1 MDVSDPGRK
10 VAFTDRELRDLIIP
24 LFIEQFLLA
33 LVGIVD
39 TFVVSYAG
47 EADVS
52 GVSLVN
58 SFNTVFIFLSTALAS
73 GGAVII
79 NQYIGTG
86 RDGLAG
92 RSASQ
97 LFSFSLISSVILSVL
112 ILVFSRPL
120 LNLLFGRVEPDV
132 MSACETYLII

>member
-1 MDVSDPGRK
+1 MKNSTLV
-10 VAFTDRELRDLIIP
+10 FTNRDLRNLIIP

-39 TFVVSYAG
+39 TFVVSYSS

-58 SFNTVFIFLSTALAS
+58 SFNTVFIFLSTALAI

-79 NQYIGTG
+79 NQYIGVG
-86 RDGLAG
+86 RKDDAS
-92 RSASQ
+92 RSTS
-97 LFSFSLISSVILSVL
+97 
-112 ILVFSRPL
+112 
-120 LNLLFGRVEPDV
+120 
-132 MSACETYLII
+132 